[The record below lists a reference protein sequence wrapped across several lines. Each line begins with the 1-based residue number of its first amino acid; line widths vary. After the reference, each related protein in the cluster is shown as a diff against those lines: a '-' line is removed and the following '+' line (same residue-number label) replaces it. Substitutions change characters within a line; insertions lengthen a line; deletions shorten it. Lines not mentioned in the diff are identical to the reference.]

1 MYFSVSAAVA
11 LTSLLSSVSAQTYYP
26 VNPEDIDL
34 GTKQTWCLNQM
45 SSCGLLC
52 LDQKSGSGFVNDCD
66 VETLQYQCICA
77 DNTVPN
83 ATEYSQTIPFFLC
96 TYEIQNCIQNCGQ
109 FDPTCAEN
117 CRMGRTCGA
126 SNPTRATTTITDSDK
141 TTSAPASTRTSSG
154 DDDDD
159 DDVAFDATTTG
170 KSGASKTGAAD
181 DDDDA
186 PAETGSSNKDDK
198 PNAAI
203 KLGSGYTFSVMILSI
218 LCGAFVSQL

>member
-1 MYFSVSAAVA
+1 MYFSASVVVA
-11 LTSLLSSVSAQTYYP
+11 LTSLLSAVSAQTYYP

-34 GTKQTWCLNQM
+34 GTKQTWCLNQI

-83 ATEYSQTIPFFLC
+83 ATEYSQTIPYFLC
-96 TYEIQNCIQNCGQ
+96 TYQVQNCIQNCGQ

-117 CRMGRTCGA
+117 CRTGRICGA
-126 SNPTRATTTITDSDK
+126 SNPTRVTTTSGGASEK
-141 TTSAPASTRTSSG
+141 TTSAPAATGTSGG
-154 DDDDD
+154 DDG
-159 DDVAFDATTTG
+159 DDVAFDATSTG
-170 KSGASKTGAAD
+170 KSASKTTGAA

-186 PAETGSSNKDDK
+186 PAETGGSNSDK
-198 PNAAI
+198 PNSAI
-203 KLGSGYTFSVMILSI
+203 RLGSGYTFSIMILSI